1 VYVLHQH
8 RVLGDGEVNYATR
21 GELHA
26 AVDHYAVAVDEYR
39 TVPGTTQRLLQ
50 RCLIAHSYVVQFLFL
65 NSPVPVGHLALVAC
79 ASVFQQV
86 QAAGT
91 CMLIIER

>member
-1 VYVLHQH
+1 MFGGKKV
-8 RVLGDGEVNYATR
+8 DGAAR

-39 TVPGTTQRLLQ
+39 SVPGTTQRLLQ